1 LIFGGKNEGGGVK
14 MGNLG
19 KIGKGKTFENVR
31 KTYRNVRK
39 KYRNV
44 RKLYRNV

>member
-1 LIFGGKNEGGGVK
+1 MGWLGK
-14 MGNLG
+14 MG
-19 KIGKGKTFENVR
+19 KAETFENVR

-44 RKLYRNV
+44 RKYSKKV